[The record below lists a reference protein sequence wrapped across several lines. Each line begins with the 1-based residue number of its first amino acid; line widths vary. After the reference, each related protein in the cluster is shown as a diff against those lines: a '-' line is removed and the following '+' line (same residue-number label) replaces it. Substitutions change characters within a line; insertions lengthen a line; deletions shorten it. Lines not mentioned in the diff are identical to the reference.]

1 MERGFQASTSP
12 TMNLASVRSLLSRL
26 NDPQFGRHTVHVTG
40 SKGKGSTGAMIE
52 GILRRAGLTTALFS
66 SPHLH
71 SFTERIAIDG
81 EHVSPEEFSAAVD
94 AIRPAVQ
101 EEIESVHG
109 NVSTFGVL
117 TALFFWLVRAQVRHV
132 EWQVVEV
139 GLGGTYDATNV
150 FERPDVAV
158 ITPIS
163 LEHTAILGNTC
174 AEIATDKSGI

>member
-1 MERGFQASTSP
+1 MAYSEAIEFLLSLTDMERGFQASTSP

-81 EHVSPEEFSAAVD
+81 EHVSPGQTTSLGAPRCSPAD
-94 AIRPAVQ
+94 IRTRISPP
-101 EEIESVHG
+101 
-109 NVSTFGVL
+109 GVWMVPCCR
-117 TALFFWLVRAQVRHV
+117 TSR
-132 EWQVVEV
+132 
-139 GLGGTYDATNV
+139 
-150 FERPDVAV
+150 
-158 ITPIS
+158 
-163 LEHTAILGNTC
+163 
-174 AEIATDKSGI
+174 